1 MSKKFSAPIT
11 VLLLLVAGVA
21 SAMLHPERPPT
32 WHLVLEVQTTRADRE
47 ATAKQIM
54 DVIKKRLDAF
64 GVSKFEVQ
72 LQGAPANGQILVSLP
87 DVRDRERLKHIIT
100 ERGKLEIT
108 PVISAPHPV
117 PCQVYA
123 TREEA
128 IASLNSGGTIPAN
141 RRVLPY
147 IERAEPGA
155 APGQAGQQK
164 SRGWV
169 VVESPAIINGG
180 ELRNAVAIASS
191 GGGSDDYEIQFSLT
205 KAAAE
210 KFGAWTGANISEYV
224 GVVFN
229 DEVKSVAFIK
239 SQIFDRGEITGR
251 FTRQA
256 AEDLALILRSGAL
269 PAPVK
274 IIEEGVNKP

>member
-1 MSKKFSAPIT
+1 MSRRFSAPIT
-11 VLLLLVAGVA
+11 VFLLVVAGVA

-32 WHLVLEVQTTRADRE
+32 WHLVLEVQTAPADRE
-47 ATAKQIM
+47 ATANQIM

-87 DVRDRERLKHIIT
+87 DVRDRERLKLIIT

-128 IASLNSGGTIPAN
+128 IVSLNSGGAIPAN

-147 IERAEPGA
+147 IERAESTA
-155 APGQAGQQK
+155 ELGQANQQR
-164 SRGWV
+164 SSGWV
-169 VVESPAIINGG
+169 VVEAPSIINGG
-180 ELRNAVAIASS
+180 ELRDAAAIAAI
-191 GGGSDDYEIQFSLT
+191 GGASDDYEIHFSLT

-210 KFGAWTGANISEYV
+210 KFGTWTGANISEYV
-224 GVVFN
+224 GVIFN

-239 SQIFDRGEITGR
+239 SQIFDQGVITGR
-251 FTRQA
+251 FTKQA

-274 IIEEGVNKP
+274 IIEEGANKP